1 MSQHT
6 VLWGICGLHSAE
18 YQCDS
23 HQIIKKLKWWPDER
37 PTQSSDI
44 QNTDDSTRYSYH
56 TRVGRRDTRRTT
68 VSSCWDSESGCYENK
83 ENNEIL
89 TSNTG
94 SYWATQFGIF
104 VCVLSGG
111 IVQFEVPAAGCVL
124 CNCVQIFSWIQ
135 VTGYRWYRA
144 KSHFLGDIAG
154 AKDQFPRSLNF
165 IAATSPL
172 STISF
177 P

>member
-56 TRVGRRDTRRTT
+56 MRVGRLDTRQRT
-68 VSSCWDSESGCYENK
+68 VSGCWDSKSGYYET
-83 ENNEIL
+83 ENNKIL

-94 SYWATQFGIF
+94 SYRATQFGI
-104 VCVLSGG
+104 L
-111 IVQFEVPAAGCVL
+111 VL
-124 CNCVQIFSWIQ
+124 C
-135 VTGYRWYRA
+135 TLRWNALPKARVLDSELRDSMFHSRGHPFRSESNL
-144 KSHFLGDIAG
+144 KRHFLAEIV
-154 AKDQFPRSLNF
+154 
-165 IAATSPL
+165 AARQTKK
-172 STISF
+172 
-177 P
+177 